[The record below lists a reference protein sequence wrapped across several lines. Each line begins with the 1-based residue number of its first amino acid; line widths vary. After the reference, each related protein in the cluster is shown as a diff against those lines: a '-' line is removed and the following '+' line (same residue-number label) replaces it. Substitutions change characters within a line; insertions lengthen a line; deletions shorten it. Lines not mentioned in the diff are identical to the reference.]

1 MRAIS
6 FLGVLLFCAACAP
19 TTALEQEERD
29 YRRIEYRETVFL
41 PASRACSRAGGFM
54 ILEDLMRSGYRPETL
69 TYNEMRLAIARGCA
83 GT

>member
-1 MRAIS
+1 MRFVS
-6 FLGVLLFCAACAP
+6 LLGVLLACTACAP
-19 TTALEQEERD
+19 TSGLEKEERD

-54 ILEDLMRSGYRPETL
+54 ILEDAMHSGYQPERL
-69 TYNEMRLAIARGCA
+69 TYNEMRLAVARGCG